1 MKYFIITFI
10 TLITVFSCKNENT
23 DLGDIAYFGGEI
35 INPNKDY
42 VVLFGPQMKTTD
54 TIPLDKNNRFLHKI
68 THLTSGIYS
77 FIHGEYQMVIIEPND
92 SIMLRLNTFDFDES
106 LVFTGKGSKK
116 NNYFIKEFLIN
127 EKENK
132 KLTQYCRLEPEAF
145 EDKMNSKRQKRL
157 DELSSFTE
165 KKESSD
171 LFKSIA
177 EARIKYN
184 FYAAKEIYPFGYF
197 GYKKLIHVKDLPETF
212 YNYRNN
218 LNYND
223 EQLTDV
229 YAYNRFLAWH
239 FNNLALKDYYKN
251 NAFHSEF
258 NRHSQNYNVAKL
270 ELIDSLVTNNYI
282 KNNLL
287 KDVVSNFLNTCD
299 SRESSDTVLNTYLTL
314 SSNEKDKNNVTE
326 LAAALKKLKPGKII
340 PNIQLINFDG
350 KTYNLQDLITK
361 PTVIYFWSSNFKLL
375 YRNSHYK
382 VKRFKNEF
390 PNINFISINV
400 NNDDNKFWRKT
411 LKQFK
416 FPTKNEYKFKYPK
429 KSLKELALSSVYKVI
444 IVDNNKTIKH
454 SYADLFN
461 EEFSTKLE
469 ELIQ

>member
-1 MKYFIITFI
+1 MKFYIIVFLMLT
-10 TLITVFSCKNENT
+10 TVFGCKNENT
-23 DLGDIAYFGGEI
+23 DEGDIAYFGGEI

-42 VVLFGPQMKTTD
+42 IVLYGPQMTTSD
-54 TIPLDKNNRFLHKI
+54 TILLDKKNRFLHKI
-68 THLTSGIYS
+68 THLIPGVYS
-77 FIHGEYQMVIIEPND
+77 FVHGEYQMVIVEPND

-145 EDKMNSKRQKRL
+145 ENKMNLKKQKRL
-157 DELSSFTE
+157 NELNLFTE
-165 KKESSD
+165 KKQASD

-177 EARIKYN
+177 EARIEYN

-197 GYKKLIHVKDLPETF
+197 GYKKLIHVKDLPESF
-212 YNYRNN
+212 YDYRKD

-223 EQLTDV
+223 EKLTDV

-239 FNNLALKDYYKN
+239 FNNLALQDFYEN
-251 NAFHSEF
+251 NDFHSKF
-258 NRHSQNYNVAKL
+258 NRYSKCYNVTKL
-270 ELIDSLVTNNYI
+270 ELIDSLVTNSYI

-287 KDVVSNFLNTCD
+287 KDVVSDFINISDNQDSCD
-299 SRESSDTVLNTYLTL
+299 TILNTYLSL
-314 SSNEKDKNNVTE
+314 SSDEKDKNNVKE

-350 KTYNLQDLITK
+350 ETSHLQDLITK

-382 VKRFKNEF
+382 VKKFKNEF
-390 PNINFISINV
+390 PEINFISINV

-411 LKQFK
+411 LEQFK
-416 FPTKNEYKFKYPK
+416 FPTKDEYKFKYPK
-429 KSLKELALSSVYKVI
+429 ESLKELALSSVYKVI
-444 IVDNNKTIKH
+444 IVDNKKAITH
-454 SYADLFN
+454 SYANLFD
-461 EEFSTKLE
+461 EEFSAKLE
-469 ELIQ
+469 KLIQ